1 LEAHIKPIL
10 NLSSGQTVCERTA
23 IADRPLR
30 RMKGL
35 LGRKSMERGE
45 ALLLRPAPAIHTAFM
60 RFAIDAVFLDRSLVV
75 RKVVH
80 RLRPWRMAF
89 GLGSHAVLELSAGE
103 AARHGVARGERLTAT
118 AH

>member
-1 LEAHIKPIL
+1 LQTQVTLERED
-10 NLSSGQTVCERTA
+10 GTVLCDHCVVAETM
-23 IADRPLR
+23 LR
-30 RMKGL
+30 RARGL
-35 LGRKSMERGE
+35 LGRAELPPGE
-45 ALLLRPAPAIHTAFM
+45 GILLRPASSIHMFFM